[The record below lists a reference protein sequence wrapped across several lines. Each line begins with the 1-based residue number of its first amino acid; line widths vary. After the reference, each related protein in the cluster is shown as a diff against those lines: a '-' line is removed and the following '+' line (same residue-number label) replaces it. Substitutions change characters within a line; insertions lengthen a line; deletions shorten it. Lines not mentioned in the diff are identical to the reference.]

1 VPVLAVSIT
10 SPASRRPSLKVAPI
24 AVRPVL
30 RAILGEVIVFI
41 KGAPVVS
48 LTAQPRVKEVQ
59 VKR

>member
-10 SPASRRPSLKVAPI
+10 SPASRRSSQKVAPI
-24 AVRPVL
+24 VVRSVL
-30 RAILGEVIVFI
+30 LVTLGEAIVFI

-48 LTAQPRVKEVQ
+48 LTAQPRVKRVQ